1 MRGLRKHS
9 ITTHTITLFF
19 FLPLTRCILLAKM
32 AWNLIWTLHF
42 SFFTTKCASNCFHL
56 SLVRAFWSRTSQT
69 IWPVGAGEV
78 RVIIS
83 SSVEAPTLSGTL
95 FSVTL
100 SGVPP
105 LFFNNLRSQAPYMHL
120 STLFGHSA
128 AGWRHSGACVDR
140 QDFSF
145 PWGEVQAQQEVC
157 PSTLPRRFVSKCQ
170 TLSIKIMPFIQTC
183 FVQSQMQDRRL
194 PHCIC
199 TIISMSLFLVDC
211 LLYHWQRVS
220 SASSSL
226 MES

>member
-19 FLPLTRCILLAKM
+19 FLPLTRCILFVKM

-69 IWPVGAGEV
+69 IWPVGAGKV
-78 RVIIS
+78 RVIIR
-83 SSVEAPTLSGTL
+83 SSVEAPILSGTL

-100 SGVPP
+100 SVVPP
-105 LFFNNLRSQAPYMHL
+105 RFFNNLRSQAPHMHL

-140 QDFSF
+140 QDFSS
-145 PWGEVQAQQEVC
+145 PWGKLWRRNFRR
-157 PSTLPRRFVSKCQ
+157 PNRLWHSSRHKPRHRLNKRCAPAPPHPPTS
-170 TLSIKIMPFIQTC
+170 C
-183 FVQSQMQDRRL
+183 F
-194 PHCIC
+194 P
-199 TIISMSLFLVDC
+199 
-211 LLYHWQRVS
+211 
-220 SASSSL
+220 
-226 MES
+226 